1 LNNKYL
7 IFSIITIS
15 AFIVLA
21 LVISPKSN
29 LKSNSLTN
37 NDNILFLR
45 INNSHFQV
53 LNQIMIYLSWYGRE
67 VFWLLTILIL
77 FIFGKKTDRKI
88 ALVMIISMSVL
99 VPIGIITKEIIERPR
114 PAIPE
119 ADFLITADSEYA
131 FPSGHALIVSAGATI
146 ALVLMRGS
154 SIQLLAA
161 LLLIIEAAL
170 VCFSRVYVGSHYPL
184 DVLGGILLGVG
195 VSFAILSQEKELETQ
210 YFQIIRISKRAK
222 TKWSL

>member
-1 LNNKYL
+1 MNNKYL

-37 NDNILFLR
+37 TDNRLFLR

-67 VFWLLTILIL
+67 VFWILTILLL
-77 FIFGKKTDRKI
+77 FIFGKKTDRKT

-114 PAIPE
+114 PVIPE
-119 ADFLITADSEYA
+119 TDFLITADSEYA
-131 FPSGHALIVSAGATI
+131 FPSGHALIVSAGATV
-146 ALVLMRGS
+146 ALVLTRGS

-170 VCFSRVYVGSHYPL
+170 VCFSRVYVG
-184 DVLGGILLGVG
+184 
-195 VSFAILSQEKELETQ
+195 
-210 YFQIIRISKRAK
+210 
-222 TKWSL
+222 

>member
-1 LNNKYL
+1 MNNKYL

-21 LVISPKSN
+21 LVVSPRSD

-37 NDNILFLR
+37 TDNRLFLS
-45 INNSHFQV
+45 INNSHLQV
-53 LNQIMIYLSWYGRE
+53 LNQTMIYLTWYGRE
-67 VFWLLTILIL
+67 VFWLLVILFL
-77 FIFGKKTDRKI
+77 FIFGKKIGKKT
-88 ALVMIISMSVL
+88 AFVMIISIIVL

-114 PAIPE
+114 PDIPE
-119 ADFLITADSEYA
+119 TDFLITADSEYA
-131 FPSGHALIVSAGATI
+131 FPSGHALIVSAGATV

-154 SIQLLAA
+154 SIQLLVA
-161 LLLIIEAAL
+161 LLLTSEAAL

-195 VSFAILSQEKELETQ
+195 VSFAILWREKELEIL
-210 YFQIIRISKRAK
+210 YFQIFRIMKKLK
-222 TKWSL
+222 TK

>member
-1 LNNKYL
+1 
-7 IFSIITIS
+7 
-15 AFIVLA
+15 
-21 LVISPKSN
+21 
-29 LKSNSLTN
+29 
-37 NDNILFLR
+37 
-45 INNSHFQV
+45 
-53 LNQIMIYLSWYGRE
+53 MIYLSWYGRE
-67 VFWLLTILIL
+67 VFWILAILFL
-77 FIFGKKTDRKI
+77 FIFGRKTGRKT
-88 ALVMIISMSVL
+88 AFVMFISMIVL
-99 VPIGIITKEIIERPR
+99 IPIGIITKEIIERPR

-131 FPSGHALIVSAGATI
+131 FPSGHALIVSAGATV

>member
-1 LNNKYL
+1 MNNKYL

-37 NDNILFLR
+37 TDNRLFLR

-67 VFWLLTILIL
+67 VFWLLTILLL
-77 FIFGKKTDRKI
+77 FIFGKKTDRKT

-131 FPSGHALIVSAGATI
+131 FPSGHALIVSAGATV

-195 VSFAILSQEKELETQ
+195 VSFAILSQENELETQ
-210 YFQIIRISKRAK
+210 YFQIIRIFKRAK